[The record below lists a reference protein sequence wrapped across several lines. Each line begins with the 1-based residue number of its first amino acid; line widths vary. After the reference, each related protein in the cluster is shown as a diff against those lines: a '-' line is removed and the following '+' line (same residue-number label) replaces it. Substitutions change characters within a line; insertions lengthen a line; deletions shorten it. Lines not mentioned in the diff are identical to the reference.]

1 METKLTYEDL
11 QAELSA
17 AISEQEKEVEEFG
30 NYLEQ
35 QFRLEQMS
43 PGEPGDRQVGRDF
56 ERAEEHLQ
64 RLYSYSGSLAERESR
79 GVPLDHP
86 REDAFVEELME
97 VLD

>member
-1 METKLTYEDL
+1 MEMQLTYEGL

-17 AISEQEKEVEEFG
+17 ATSKQEKEVEEFG
-30 NYLEQ
+30 NYLER
-35 QFRLEQMS
+35 QFQSGQMS
-43 PGEPGDRQVGRDF
+43 PGEPADRQMIRDLGS
-56 ERAEEHLQ
+56 AEEHLQ

-86 REDAFVEELME
+86 RENAFVEELLE